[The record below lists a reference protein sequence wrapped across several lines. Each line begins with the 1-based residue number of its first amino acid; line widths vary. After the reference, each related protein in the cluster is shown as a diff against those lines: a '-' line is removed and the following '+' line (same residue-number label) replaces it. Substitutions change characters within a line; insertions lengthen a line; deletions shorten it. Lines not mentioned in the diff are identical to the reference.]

1 MREINKKEKVMEDKY
16 KEVMFEYLDMMQQ
29 EGYANMY
36 TAPMELRQ
44 KFGISRNESD
54 EVVAAWVK
62 QFVEEIADAR

>member
-1 MREINKKEKVMEDKY
+1 
-16 KEVMFEYLDMMQQ
+16 MQQ